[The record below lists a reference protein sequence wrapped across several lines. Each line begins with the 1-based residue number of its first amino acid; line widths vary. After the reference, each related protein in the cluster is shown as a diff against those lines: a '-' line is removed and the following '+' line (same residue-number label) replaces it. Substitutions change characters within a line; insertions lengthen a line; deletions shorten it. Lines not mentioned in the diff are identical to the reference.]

1 MGRCLDENQEAITMS
16 IVHSSTRA
24 KKTIVALTSLYVC
37 IGFICIGFVASG
49 TAQAVITRLTP
60 LAEVLETEHYIFVA
74 RVTRLDAGKPL
85 AVFQVVRAL
94 KGELPFQQ
102 LAVNMSGDDEAK
114 KANDTQT
121 ILDRLD
127 SRRQVVFFVSKRGKR
142 YQAMAFVEG
151 SWFSLQGFEEDAGK
165 AVRWAFLHGEPYLR
179 RTFAG
184 SSAELIRIIEDGLAK
199 RAAPPRP
206 DEKAKPGYGP
216 PASEDKPD
224 KSAGSGARLGP
235 RWLGGSARG
244 TTLWA
249 VIPSF
254 VLVGPLAILAAIF
267 PGLFAR
273 LAVAWKRWR
282 AFLTVASLNST
293 LALIHYF
300 AQDYLP
306 QGWWWGL
313 QAWTV
318 YLLVITLMGLL
329 WAGIRYRR
337 LASLDPLV
345 TAVPSRVE
353 VFSLAGMSLFAT
365 LCILFT
371 ICWADVRTA
380 ILPPMREFTCIG
392 LGVIASL
399 LYAIYRRSTALWDG
413 NVDEAPGRRLSLSG
427 ESVALGTLVMC
438 LLIASV
444 WYSSYT
450 PSPWAVTTES
460 REGSSVIGPR
470 LVSAEALEIYEQDG
484 NQRVVLRGQVLSR
497 VVVDQGRL
505 YFGIMEAGLSGGGR
519 IVCADSNGKVIWSY
533 DGDEKPCLP
542 VYCTPVVV
550 NGVVYCGEGLHEHS
564 NCRLFALD
572 ALTGQPRW
580 PQPFRTSSH
589 TEGSPIASQGL
600 VVFPAGDDGVYAVG
614 IEDGKIRWHLRGGPE
629 SGLHVDGAPAIANG
643 RLYLGSGLYSTVA
656 LCLDLT
662 TGQQLWR
669 TDLKLRSF
677 AAPLVL
683 GERVYYGVGTGNLGA
698 DTYEYPEEKGER
710 KEKQP
715 AGAVVCLD
723 ATTGK
728 EIWRSELPRGVHA
741 GLVGDAFQ
749 VYATCRDG
757 SIYAFDRHTGQQR
770 WRVSV
775 GSAITSQAGV
785 AKSGGMPVA
794 VYAVSREGL
803 VVCIHPQTGQVI
815 WHQPLPGFFWD
826 GQETSGVLGGPTI
839 LQEVLPQASRRTIY
853 IGAMTVDPN
862 NPNRRQVA
870 VFRLMDELTEP

>member
-1 MGRCLDENQEAITMS
+1 MS
-16 IVHSSTRA
+16 IKHSSGLA
-24 KKTIVALTSLYVC
+24 KRTVAFLVLLYGGV
-37 IGFICIGFVASG
+37 GFIAGG

-60 LAEVLETEHYIFVA
+60 LAEVLETERYIFVA
-74 RVTRLDAGKPL
+74 KVTRIDANKPV

-102 LAVNMSGDDEAK
+102 LTVNMTGDDEAK

-127 SRRQVVFFVSKRGKR
+127 SRRQVVFFANKRGKR

-151 SWFSLQGFEEDAGK
+151 SWFSLQGFEDESGK

-199 RAAPPRP
+199 RAAPPLP

-224 KSAGSGARLGP
+224 KSSGSGGRSDPKMLTRYYSGK
-235 RWLGGSARG
+235 
-244 TTLWA
+244 TLWG

-254 VLVGPLAILAAIF
+254 VLVGPLAIIAAIF
-267 PGLFAR
+267 PGVFAR

-293 LALIHYF
+293 LALVHYF
-300 AQDYLP
+300 VQNSLP

-313 QAWTV
+313 QALTV
-318 YLLVITLMGLL
+318 YLLGISLMGLI

-337 LASLDPLV
+337 QASIDPSV
-345 TAVPSRVE
+345 TAVPSRAE
-353 VFSLAGMSLFAT
+353 VLSLVGVSIFAA
-365 LCILFT
+365 LCVILT
-371 ICWADVRTA
+371 IWWTDVRTA
-380 ILPPMREFTCIG
+380 MMPPMREFACIG
-392 LGVIASL
+392 LAVIVSL

-413 NVDEAPGRRLSLSG
+413 NVEGIPGRRLSLSG
-427 ESVALGTLVMC
+427 ESVAIGTLAGC
-438 LLIASV
+438 LLVSLLWQPLRA
-444 WYSSYT
+444 SSY
-450 PSPWAVTTES
+450 WMVTAES
-460 REGSSVIGPR
+460 GEGTTVIGPR
-470 LVSAEALEIYEQDG
+470 LVSAEAVEIYEQDG
-484 NQRVVLRGQVLSR
+484 DQRVVLRGQVLSR

-519 IVCADSNGKVIWSY
+519 IVCANPNGKVIWSY
-533 DGDEKPCLP
+533 DGDEKPLLP

-564 NCRLFALD
+564 GCRLFALD

-580 PQPFRTSSH
+580 AQPFRTSSH
-589 TEGSPIASQGL
+589 TEGTPVVSKDL
-600 VVFPAGDDGVYAVG
+600 VIFPAGDDGVYAVG
-614 IEDGKIRWHLRGGPE
+614 IEDSKMRWHVAGGPE
-629 SGLHVDGAPAIANG
+629 SGLHVDGAPAIAGG

-656 LCLDLT
+656 MCLDAA

-698 DTYEYPEEKGER
+698 DTHEYPEEKGNRQER
-710 KEKQP
+710 QP
-715 AGAVVCLD
+715 AGAVVCLHA
-723 ATTGK
+723 ATG
-728 EIWRSELPRGVHA
+728 EEVWRTELPRGVHT
-741 GLVGDAFQ
+741 GLIGDAFHI
-749 VYATCRDG
+749 YAACRDG
-757 SIYAFDRHTGQQR
+757 SIYALDRHTGQQR
-770 WRVSV
+770 WRVSI
-775 GSAITSQAGV
+775 GSAVTSQPGV
-785 AKSGGMPVA
+785 AKLGGLPVA
-794 VYAVSREGL
+794 IYAVSREGL
-803 VVCIHPQTGQVI
+803 VVCLHPQTGQVI
-815 WHQPLPGFFWD
+815 WQRPLPGFFWD

-839 LQEVLPQASRRTIY
+839 LQELLPHGSQRTIY
-853 IGAMTVDPN
+853 IGAMIVDPN

-870 VFRLMDELTEP
+870 VFRLIDEIVEP